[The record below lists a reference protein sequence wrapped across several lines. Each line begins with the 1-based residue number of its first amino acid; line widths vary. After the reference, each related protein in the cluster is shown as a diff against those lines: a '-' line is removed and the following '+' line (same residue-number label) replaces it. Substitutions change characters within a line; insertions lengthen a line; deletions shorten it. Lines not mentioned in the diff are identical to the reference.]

1 MRKMIFNV
9 AILLAATFALTG
21 MAAADSIPLPP
32 LSNVGDN
39 YVVPPPGGTLYAYYG
54 GSSAADRSLSLLLSV
69 NGNPLTV
76 PLFINNGAG
85 AASIGDS
92 AFVGSFMTGD
102 TLVFRIE
109 NTTQN
114 YGFNTGTGNA
124 AVQLFAGGTFN
135 GTFIPAG
142 YLIRFEDRQ
151 NPGSD
156 SDYND
161 LVFVVS
167 ETAPVPEPATM
178 LLFGTGLAGVAA
190 RVRKRR
196 RAKMSDGSKE

>member
-1 MRKMIFNV
+1 
-9 AILLAATFALTG
+9 
-21 MAAADSIPLPP
+21 
-32 LSNVGDN
+32 
-39 YVVPPPGGTLYAYYG
+39 
-54 GSSAADRSLSLLLSV
+54 
-69 NGNPLTV
+69 
-76 PLFINNGAG
+76 
-85 AASIGDS
+85 
-92 AFVGSFMTGD
+92 MTGD

-142 YLIRFEDRQ
+142 YLVRFEDRE

-167 ETAPVPEPATM
+167 DTAPVPEPATM
-178 LLFGTGLAGVAA
+178 LLLGTGLASVAS

-196 RAKMSDGSKE
+196 KSQMSDGSK